1 MCSSI
6 IIELLEAVHLDLV
19 FLCQAN
25 FDEELGDVGPLVSL
39 ELDHL
44 TVLRVV
50 HHCTIASKLLY
61 KLQCVCVCACIVSN
75 GEHNTVEPL

>member
-1 MCSSI
+1 M
-6 IIELLEAVHLDLV
+6 LEAVHLDLV
-19 FLCQAN
+19 FLGQAN

-50 HHCTIASKLLY
+50 HHCTIASKLL
-61 KLQCVCVCACIVSN
+61 QISVHIMCVCIQQWYTI
-75 GEHNTVEPL
+75 ELP

>member
-25 FDEELGDVGPLVSL
+25 FDEELRDVGPLVSL

-50 HHCTIASKLLY
+50 HHCTIASKLL
-61 KLQCVCVCACIVSN
+61 QN
-75 GEHNTVEPL
+75 